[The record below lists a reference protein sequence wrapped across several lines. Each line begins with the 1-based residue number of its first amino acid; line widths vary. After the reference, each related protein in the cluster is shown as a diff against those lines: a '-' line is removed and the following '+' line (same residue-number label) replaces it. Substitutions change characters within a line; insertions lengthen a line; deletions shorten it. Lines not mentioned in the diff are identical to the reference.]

1 MKKIALL
8 SLLTSSLLVAG
19 GYKIPE
25 NSINSTALSA
35 AYIANAHGADSAYFN
50 PANMVYEDKKSQ
62 MVEADLTYIY
72 LTPVN
77 YSGTVGTG
85 STTQEDID
93 SEAENFFI
101 PSLHYVSEELIDDL
115 RVGFSMVVP
124 AGLTK
129 RWEDQ
134 PGKSFSHE
142 FSLQVVELNPSVAYA
157 ITDDFSVAGGLRMIH
172 SSGTIKSAAAAS
184 RHMEAEGWGYGY
196 NLAMTYK
203 PISNLT
209 LATTYRSQI
218 DLDLTGD
225 AKLYFPDN
233 GDYTGTLFYN
243 GKGALSIPIPGAL
256 NIAAAYHFDSSD
268 TTLEFTYERTMWSA
282 YKDIDIDFEQDLG
295 SLGPIFDD
303 AKPRDWKDTNAYR
316 VGVTQNINEYTV
328 MAGFAFDETPA
339 PTQTISFELPDSDA
353 MLLSAG
359 LRYQYDASLNFG
371 ISGLID
377 IKERRYISQNDTELD
392 GTFSN
397 SKAYLLTVGAEYK
410 F

>member
-1 MKKIALL
+1 
-8 SLLTSSLLVAG
+8 
-19 GYKIPE
+19 
-25 NSINSTALSA
+25 
-35 AYIANAHGADSAYFN
+35 
-50 PANMVYEDKKSQ
+50 
-62 MVEADLTYIY
+62 
-72 LTPVN
+72 
-77 YSGTVGTG
+77 
-85 STTQEDID
+85 
-93 SEAENFFI
+93 
-101 PSLHYVSEELIDDL
+101 
-115 RVGFSMVVP
+115 
-124 AGLTK
+124 
-129 RWEDQ
+129 
-134 PGKSFSHE
+134 
-142 FSLQVVELNPSVAYA
+142 
-157 ITDDFSVAGGLRMIH
+157 
-172 SSGTIKSAAAAS
+172 
-184 RHMEAEGWGYGY
+184 
-196 NLAMTYK
+196 
-203 PISNLT
+203 
-209 LATTYRSQI
+209 
-218 DLDLTGD
+218 
-225 AKLYFPDN
+225 
-233 GDYTGTLFYN
+233 
-243 GKGALSIPIPGAL
+243 
-256 NIAAAYHFDSSD
+256 
-268 TTLEFTYERTMWSA
+268 MWSA